1 MARTEAS
8 YWTGLT
14 FVVCFCFLLQQLKL
28 KLKLML
34 NAFSSYLEEVKLM
47 ATGCSTTAILV
58 IFVVYF
64 LKGKQ
69 HFGSFVEL
77 KAFSAFCCCSCWW
90 TFPKVKEAQPMRR
103 TSKHLD

>member
-14 FVVCFCFLLQQLKL
+14 FVCFCFLLQQLKL

-34 NAFSSYLEEVKLM
+34 NAFSSSYLEEVKL
-47 ATGCSTTAILV
+47 TGAGCCSCSTTTILV
-58 IFVVYF
+58 NFFVYF

-69 HFGSFVEL
+69 HFDSFVEL
-77 KAFSAFCCCSCWW
+77 KAFSAFCCCSC
-90 TFPKVKEAQPMRR
+90 
-103 TSKHLD
+103 